1 MANGKPKDP
10 YAKDYMEDYSALAG
24 GNVGSQY
31 LQQMKDKKQQISY
44 MEDAAQALAGQ
55 PEKRRQ
61 AFAATKKDTLAN
73 LADESYRRRR
83 TPIGAAITAAEQK
96 RRFAD
101 RQFAAQEADM
111 AVQALQDES
120 VAAMAM
126 AKVAETKLA
135 QGMEAEKTLTFL
147 SNVAAPFAENLKG
160 TYDSFWDADEEGF
173 FNSAVQYA
181 QKLPPHMR
189 AQFMDMYVMPQYRDW
204 GGDRGNP
211 FNPYDTANLGGP
223 VAATGTPS
231 AGGSS
236 EATFEQIDAPEAPSL

>member
-55 PEKRRQ
+55 PEARRQ

-96 RRFAD
+96 RRVAD
-101 RQFAAQEADM
+101 RQFAAQETDM
-111 AVQALQDES
+111 AAQALQDES

-126 AKVAETKLA
+126 AKVTETKLS

-147 SNVAAPFAENLKG
+147 SNVAAPFAEQMK
-160 TYDSFWDADEEGF
+160 TQYDSFWDADEEGF
-173 FNSAVQYA
+173 FNAAIQYA

-204 GGDRGNP
+204 GGDQINP
-211 FNPYDTANLGGP
+211 FDPSNPYKTAQLGGP
-223 VAATGTPS
+223 VAATGTPG

-236 EATFEQIDAPEAPSL
+236 QAAYEEIEAPSL